1 MPIAGVWIDIRFSLP
16 ASTIDGAIPVI
27 RTKDAIEAMRSVL
40 AIAAGADGPDTL
52 PRVHNGTATVTV
64 HWDPERVAD
73 HTGVTAIFGEP
84 LAPTLTTV
92 PDALVGRCWPAVF
105 AAIGSAVTGAGVPV
119 VEGLLSLVHLDHAA
133 HLVAALPKVPAELT
147 VTATASVAT
156 DTEVGRVVPISVTV
170 ASADRTVLATMEERF
185 AIRGRTG
192 PAELTDPLRAGGA
205 VSENATDTPRRRRR
219 DVTLTAPVD
228 MRPFA
233 VVSGDH
239 NPIHTDRAAALLAG
253 LESPIVHG
261 MWLSAAAQHVV
272 TATDGQARPPARL
285 IGWTARF
292 LGMVR
297 PGDEVDFR
305 VDRVG
310 IDQGAEVLEVAARIG
325 SDLVMSA
332 TARLA
337 APKTVYA
344 FPGQGIQHKGMGMDV
359 RARSKAA
366 RKVWDDADKYTR
378 ETLGFSILH
387 VVRDNPTS
395 LIASGVHYQHPE
407 GVLYLTQFTQV
418 AMATVAAAQ
427 VAEMREQGAFV
438 EDAIACGHSVGEYT
452 ALACVS
458 DVYGLEA
465 LLETVFQRGSNM
477 HDIVPRDELGRSN
490 YRLAAIRP
498 SQIDLDDAD
507 VPAFVEE
514 IAQRTGEFLQ
524 IVNFNL
530 RGCAVRD
537 RRHGPRPGGARGRGR
552 AASRNRRRQ
561 AVVHPG
567 AGHRRAVPLRGAAG
581 RRRRLP
587 SLAGAGYAAGQR
599 PRGDHRALHPELGAA
614 AVQPGP
620 RLHPGDPGSGA
631 GRAAGRDP
639 RRTTT
644 TGATSARST
653 WRARSIIE
661 LLAWQ
666 FASPVRWIETQDL
679 LFTEEAA
686 GGLGVERFVEIGVKS
701 APTVA
706 GLATNTLKLPE
717 YAHSTVEVL
726 NAERDAAVL
735 FATDTDPEPEDVLE
749 ESTESDAAAS
759 AGAPAADAAP
769 AVAPAPAG
777 RSVRRSTARRHRVRR
792 RRRDAGVDRAV
803 GQDAHRPDRGA
814 GLHRVHHRRC
824 LVAAQPVAGRPWFR
838 AEPGRHRRRRRGRPG
853 RAAGSG
859 HQAGTHLQALRPS
872 AFRCDQRPAA
882 HDPGSVR

>member
-64 HWDPERVAD
+64 QWDPERVAD

-170 ASADRTVLATMEERF
+170 AGADRTVLATMEERF

-192 PAELTDPLRAGGA
+192 PAELTDPVRAGGA

-253 LESPIVHG
+253 LDSPIVHG

-395 LIASGVHYQHPE
+395 LIASGVHYNHPE

-418 AMATVAAAQ
+418 AMATVASAQ

-438 EDAIACGHSVGEYT
+438 EDAITCGHSVGEYT

-507 VPAFVEE
+507 VPEFVDE
-514 IAQRTGEFLQ
+514 ISRRTGEFLQ

-530 RGCAVRD
+530 RGAQYAIAGTVR
-537 RRHGPRPGGARGRGR
+537 GLEELEAEVE
-552 AASRNRRRQ
+552 RRREISGGE
-561 AVVHPG
+561 AVIHPG

-581 RRRRLP
+581 RRRRVP
-587 SLAGAGYAAGQR
+587 PLAGTGDAAGQG
-599 PRGDHRALHPELGAA
+599 PQGDHRALHPEPGAA

-631 GRAAGRDP
+631 GRAARRDP
-639 RRTTT
+639 GELR
-644 TGATSARST
+644 
-653 WRARSIIE
+653 
-661 LLAWQ
+661 LLAQ
-666 FASPVRWIETQDL
+666 RAPVR
-679 LFTEEAA
+679 
-686 GGLGVERFVEIGVKS
+686 LGAHGDHR
-701 APTVA
+701 TA
-706 GLATNTLKLPE
+706 GLAVRQPGALDRNPG
-717 YAHSTVEVL
+717 S
-726 NAERDAAVL
+726 AV
-735 FATDTDPEPEDVLE
+735 
-749 ESTESDAAAS
+749 
-759 AGAPAADAAP
+759 
-769 AVAPAPAG
+769 
-777 RSVRRSTARRHRVRR
+777 H
-792 RRRDAGVDRAV
+792 
-803 GQDAHRPDRGA
+803 
-814 GLHRVHHRRC
+814 
-824 LVAAQPVAGRPWFR
+824 
-838 AEPGRHRRRRRGRPG
+838 RRGRRRSGCGAVRRDRREVGADG
-853 RAAGSG
+853 RRVGYQHPQAARICPQHSGS
-859 HQAGTHLQALRPS
+859 A
-872 AFRCDQRPAA
+872 QR
-882 HDPGSVR
+882 